1 MQLIART
8 GARAAGAIRAESA
21 ITARGFWTVR
31 RTNADGAGP
40 TRTWYPR
47 YGQRREKV
55 KMLYRVWGPPG
66 KSWGYY
72 LRLFNCPT
80 PRLQAGS
87 GAASSIREEGLDLVV
102 NLRGLF
108 PEGVVPRTFD
118 DHQWPVRPKLTKPV
132 GHVALEGVA
141 GAAIDQERRRG
152 EILDI
157 TIGHLEVEQ
166 GLAPVCRGLGA
177 RAAVSICHNA
187 STGAGAGAA

>member
-1 MQLIART
+1 M
-8 GARAAGAIRAESA
+8 
-21 ITARGFWTVR
+21 R

-118 DHQWPVRPKLTKPV
+118 DHQRPVRPKLAKPV
-132 GHVALEGVA
+132 SQVALEVVA
-141 GAAIDQERRRG
+141 GATIDQEGRRG

-157 TIGHLEVEQ
+157 SVSHLEVEQ
-166 GLAPVCRGLGA
+166 GLAPVCRGLVA
-177 RAAVSICHNA
+177 RADVSIYHA
-187 STGAGAGAA
+187 GTGAGAGAA